1 MAALAEEWRTTGQHA
16 RVVRTVRGVT
26 EPTILANWCVLPK
39 VWTAFLC
46 MALVT
51 GVIDRLTNELQL
63 RRFPVRTV
71 ASAAIHLSLKEW
83 MRKCFQSLAALQL
96 MTVVA
101 NLGLCRGL

>member
-1 MAALAEEWRTTGQHA
+1 M
-16 RVVRTVRGVT
+16 RGVT
-26 EPTILANWCVLPK
+26 KPAVFANRRVLPQE
-39 VWTAFLC
+39 WTAFLC
-46 MALVT
+46 VALVT

-96 MTVVA
+96 VTVKA
-101 NLGLCRGL
+101 HLGLCRGL